1 MPEIEAEIL
10 GGDKP
15 IEWLAHKHKKRG
27 RSRVSDAREAEAC
40 ACASPALLPA
50 ENVPSNNLLHDLAGT
65 AVDALDARVD
75 EVAGDRV
82 FLHVAV
88 AAEELQALV
97 RHFALQLGGG
107 ELGDGGV
114 GGAEF
119 TAVVLLDGLF
129 AERFVDLHL
138 GVQVGEDEA
147 GVLEFADRLAEG
159 LAFLGVG
166 DGALDHA
173 FAGGDGAERQ
183 DQAFAGQFVHQVGEA
198 APFPAED
205 LVGADFDVLE
215 EQLGGVGG
223 VVAHLFQVPAAGE
236 AGQAGV
242 DGEQGHALGA
252 GVGVGFGGEHDDVAV
267 LAVGDEGFLAVDH
280 VAVAVFFGAG
290 FHALQVG
297 AGAGLGHADGAHGF
311 TADHLRQ
318 PGLFLLF
325 RAQVEDVGRDDVRVH
340 GQVGGQGAEAHA
352 RGFFHHDR
360 GEAEVRAE
368 TAVLFRDVNAQ
379 QAVFAHAVP
388 EVAGEFFVLFP
399 LIVVGR
405 HFLLEEFADVIA
417 EQIDFVLIEHD

>member
-1 MPEIEAEIL
+1 MRSASLYRSPPQNIP
-10 GGDKP
+10 GD
-15 IEWLAHKHKKRG
+15 
-27 RSRVSDAREAEAC
+27 
-40 ACASPALLPA
+40 
-50 ENVPSNNLLHDLAGT
+50 NLLHDLAGAT
-65 AVDALDARVD
+65 VDALDARVD

-97 RHFALQLGGG
+97 RHLALQFGGG

-119 TAVVLLDGLF
+119 AAVVLLYGLF

-166 DGALDHA
+166 DGAVDHA

-183 DQAFAGQFVHQVGEA
+183 NQAFAGQFVHQVSEA

-242 DGEQGHALGA
+242 DGE
-252 GVGVGFGGEHDDVAV
+252 
-267 LAVGDEGFLAVDH
+267 
-280 VAVAVFFGAG
+280 
-290 FHALQVG
+290 
-297 AGAGLGHADGAHGF
+297 
-311 TADHLRQ
+311 
-318 PGLFLLF
+318 
-325 RAQVEDVGRDDVRVH
+325 
-340 GQVGGQGAEAHA
+340 
-352 RGFFHHDR
+352 
-360 GEAEVRAE
+360 
-368 TAVLFRDVNAQ
+368 
-379 QAVFAHAVP
+379 
-388 EVAGEFFVLFP
+388 
-399 LIVVGR
+399 
-405 HFLLEEFADVIA
+405 
-417 EQIDFVLIEHD
+417 